1 MGQEGAGGSDQAL
14 TFQFH
19 AQSIETGI
27 SCQKAPSSP
36 EPKPSLH
43 GTDAVGQELLHVGGG
58 CLGEV
63 GHGAKPA
70 TGCTVI

>member
-1 MGQEGAGGSDQAL
+1 LKGSQ
-14 TFQFH
+14 QP
-19 AQSIETGI
+19 
-27 SCQKAPSSP
+27 AP
-36 EPKPSLH
+36 KTSLH
-43 GTDAVGQELLHVGGG
+43 GTDAVGQELLHVGGS